1 MNHCRTSNVD
11 KVNLKSVIV
20 EDVDDNRVSTIP
32 EHDTTDNVQFDE
44 ERYENYDENEAE
56 EEFKSQGS
64 QSQSQSRS
72 PLTFDSIIEKLND
85 PNLKD
90 SVSKDVWNQALQTLL
105 HPKSTISPP
114 SSINKNI
121 SSSSST
127 NISPVTSTRYTHIGS
142 QTQNGAIYAESNPN
156 AKSPMQSQ
164 LQVPTTSTIRV
175 IKDIQSSPEDD
186 TSDDSNNDNQNE
198 KQS

>member
-1 MNHCRTSNVD
+1 M
-11 KVNLKSVIV
+11 IV
-20 EDVDDNRVSTIP
+20 EVADDNRVSTIP
-32 EHDTTDNVQFDE
+32 EHDTTDNVQFGDE
-44 ERYENYDENEAE
+44 RYDENEAE

-142 QTQNGAIYAESNPN
+142 QTQ
-156 AKSPMQSQ
+156 MQSQ
-164 LQVPTTSTIRV
+164 LQVPTTSTIKV